1 MKLTYN
7 QDILFNAKSMHTDDE
22 GMNEIISLFRE
33 FYRLKAIAYCAE
45 IVDLNKQQ
53 ISRKTQAVQSY
64 LRQKNKAPFSFLL
77 ALN

>member
-7 QDILFNAKSMHTDDE
+7 QDILFNAKSMHTDNE

-33 FYRLKAIAYCAE
+33 FHRLKAIAYFAE
-45 IVDLNKQQ
+45 IVDVNKQQ
-53 ISRKTQAVQSY
+53 KTRKTQVVQSY

>member
-1 MKLTYN
+1 MKLTYH
-7 QDILFNAKSMHTDDE
+7 QDILFNAKSIHTDDE

-33 FYRLKAIAYCAE
+33 FHRLKAIAYFAE
-45 IVDLNKQQ
+45 IVDLNKPQKT
-53 ISRKTQAVQSY
+53 RKAQAVQSY